1 MFRTW
6 RTQLLLILAALG
18 SPLALA
24 SAQAR
29 AATSAAG
36 SNVRGAIAAVN
47 ARYVAM
53 FNAGDASGF
62 AKVYDDDATLMPP
75 NAAALQGQPA
85 IAEWWQGG
93 WKAGVRNVKLATT
106 ELFPHGNEATEVGT
120 YSLDLQA
127 PDGTVSHDHGKFMVL
142 WKRNAKGEWK
152 WHRDIYN
159 SDMPLPSSPAA
170 SATKQ
175 DSTR

>member
-1 MFRTW
+1 MLRTQ
-6 RTQLLLILAALG
+6 RTQLLLLVVALG

-36 SNVRGAIAAVN
+36 SNVRSAIEAVN
-47 ARYVAM
+47 ARYMAM

-75 NAAALQGQPA
+75 NAAALQGQAA
-85 IAEWWQGG
+85 IADWWQGG
-93 WKAGVRNVKLATT
+93 WKVGVRNVKLATT

-159 SDMPLPSSPAA
+159 SDVPLPPAA
-170 SATKQ
+170 PASNEKK